1 MPGKMPSEEG
11 RAFRGVKAQA
21 QKAADRGPNPD
32 DLTQGRM
39 KIPGPARFAGTF
51 SASKGPI
58 APGDHQT
65 PKKFD
70 IPAKPISTQAGKPAK
85 EVG

>member
-1 MPGKMPSEEG
+1 MAGKMPSEEG
-11 RAFRGVKAQA
+11 RAFKGARAMA
-21 QKAADRGPNPD
+21 EKAAKRGPNPD

-51 SASKGPI
+51 SSSKGPV

-65 PKKFD
+65 PKTFHL
-70 IPAKPISTQAGKPAK
+70 PLKPISTTKGQASKRD
-85 EVG
+85 